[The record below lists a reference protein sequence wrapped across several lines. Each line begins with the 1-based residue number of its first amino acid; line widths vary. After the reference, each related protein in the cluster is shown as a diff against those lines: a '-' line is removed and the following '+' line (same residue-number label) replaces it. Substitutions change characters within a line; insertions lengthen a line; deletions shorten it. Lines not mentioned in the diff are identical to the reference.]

1 MEFSIVHLKHGLDIL
16 QDICELTA
24 SHKAID
30 IVMFQLFVLKFSNHI
45 GGVCVCVWSY
55 GRLLTIMWLS
65 LESRDKEATPFFSFI
80 LFNIV

>member
-30 IVMFQLFVLKFSNHI
+30 IVMFQFFVLKFSNHI
-45 GGVCVCVWSY
+45 GCVRVCVKLWKVTHHNVSIP
-55 GRLLTIMWLS
+55 G
-65 LESRDKEATPFFSFI
+65 K
-80 LFNIV
+80 